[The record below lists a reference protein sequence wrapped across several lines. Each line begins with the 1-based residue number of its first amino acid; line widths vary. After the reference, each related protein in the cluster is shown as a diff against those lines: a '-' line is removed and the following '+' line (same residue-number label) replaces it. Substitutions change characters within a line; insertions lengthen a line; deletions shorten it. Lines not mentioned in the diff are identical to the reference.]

1 MTRLLAILFL
11 TTPAFAGDKIEI
23 PEQPKPVTSSVANA
37 GASSN
42 AVSTSNS
49 QSSSNSLANS
59 TSSSNSGGNDLSVGG
74 DRLDAKALALGA
86 IRAAAA
92 PAVSDTCLIHT
103 RGWDATVGGQ
113 TGGTKYDQGC
123 MDRKQCLAIADRLAL
138 WGQVD
143 AALEQLR
150 TCDKA
155 SFAVPLPRERVP
167 TQSASTAPPVSVE
180 RDTQC
185 ASKEYVGEVVDRAVR
200 ACVSK

>member
-1 MTRLLAILFL
+1 MKLAYLAILFL
-11 TTPAFAGDKIEI
+11 TSPAFAGDKIEI
-23 PEQPKPVTSSVANA
+23 PEQPKPVAVAN
-37 GASSN
+37 ASSN

-74 DRLDAKALALGA
+74 DHLDAKALAWGA

-103 RGWDATVGGQ
+103 LGWDATVGGQ

-167 TQSASTAPPVSVE
+167 TQSASTAPRESE
-180 RDTQC
+180 DC
-185 ASKEYVGEVVDRAVR
+185 ASKPYVKEVVGRALKTC
-200 ACVSK
+200 AGK

>member
-1 MTRLLAILFL
+1 MKLTYLTILIPSLAWA
-11 TTPAFAGDKIEI
+11 TVKPQTPVVETPPAA
-23 PEQPKPVTSSVANA
+23 TSESKSSSLSNA
-37 GASSN
+37 ASSS
-42 AVSTSNS
+42 ASTSNS
-49 QSSSNSLANS
+49 YSNSASSSN
-59 TSSSNSGGNDLSVGG
+59 SNSGGNDLSVGG
-74 DRLDAKALALGA
+74 DHLDAKALALGA

-113 TGGTKYDQGC
+113 TGGTKYDQVC

-138 WGQVD
+138 WGHVD

-167 TQSASTAPPVSVE
+167 TQSASTAPRESVE
-180 RDTQC
+180 RCVTGEHLDRVVKAC
-185 ASKEYVGEVVDRAVR
+185 AGSK
-200 ACVSK
+200 

>member
-23 PEQPKPVTSSVANA
+23 PEQPKPAAVANA
-37 GASSN
+37 AATADADALAAALAKQAQTANGGAGGSGVGK
-42 AVSTSNS
+42 VSVTGDTS
-49 QSSSNSLANS
+49 
-59 TSSSNSGGNDLSVGG
+59 DF
-74 DRLDAKALALGA
+74 DAKALALGA

-167 TQSASTAPPVSVE
+167 TQSASTAPRESVE
-180 RDTQC
+180 RDAQC
-185 ASKEYVGEVVDRAVR
+185 ASKEYVGVVVDRALKGC
-200 ACVSK
+200 ASK

>member
-11 TTPAFAGDKIEI
+11 TTPAFAGDKLEI
-23 PEQPKPVTSSVANA
+23 PEQPKPVTSAADADALAAALAKQSQTAN
-37 GASSN
+37 
-42 AVSTSNS
+42 
-49 QSSSNSLANS
+49 
-59 TSSSNSGGNDLSVGG
+59 GG
-74 DRLDAKALALGA
+74 DANGGAGGSGVGKVSVTGDTSEFDAKALALGA

-113 TGGTKYDQGC
+113 TGGTKYDQSC

-155 SFAVPLPRERVP
+155 SFAAPLPLTPVP

-180 RDTQC
+180 RDAQC
-185 ASKEYVGEVVDRAVR
+185 ASKEYVGTVVDRAVK